1 MIGLFIFL
9 NVLYARAFELPAS
22 WSVAPKVY
30 SQDKARDVVRCLTS
44 QIRLNPRPVIMA
56 SSNMSP
62 SPWRLDAGMC
72 VIHERSNAVACLPSL
87 IIIGAMKAGTAELQ
101 GWLSQHPA
109 LYRWKGPPSVTLI
122 SSPFHLSSSAGASR
136 SGNGEP
142 HFFDKL
148 TSDAELEAGW
158 SKYLWEGF
166 SISESLS
173 FIENRYTFEKT
184 PAYLRMSPA
193 GIARMARMLPSVR
206 MIAILREP
214 ASRAYSHFQQRCRQ
228 GAYRRLHPKHPLRHS
243 IVGNITFHPTSLR
256 SEAIVASELTKHGF
270 KVGKHDFIP
279 TTYPCTSGEFDSLLF
294 GYLTS
299 RDLQKKDPRPDEVP
313 AKLILDRGHYA
324 QQLEHYYEHFN
335 RSQLMVLLSEQ
346 LHEDFPAAMD
356 KIQQWLGL
364 PRLDYRPLTT
374 TNARGYIVLK
384 ALTSKSNKKG
394 YTPMSTAARSWLQAY
409 YQEHNR
415 ELLRHVSA
423 DIAQRIQKYWQL

>member
-109 LYRWKGPPSVTLI
+109 LYRWKG
-122 SSPFHLSSSAGASR
+122 ASR

-214 ASRAYSHFQQRCRQ
+214 ASRAYSHFQQRYKALSRVAWSNCLD
-228 GAYRRLHPKHPLRHS
+228 GLS
-243 IVGNITFHPTSLR
+243 IGVAKEHIAVFILSTR
-256 SEAIVASELTKHGF
+256 SGIPSWETLP
-270 KVGKHDFIP
+270 FIP
-279 TTYPCTSGEFDSLLF
+279 HLCE
-294 GYLTS
+294 
-299 RDLQKKDPRPDEVP
+299 
-313 AKLILDRGHYA
+313 AKLSWP
-324 QQLEHYYEHFN
+324 
-335 RSQLMVLLSEQ
+335 RS
-346 LHEDFPAAMD
+346 
-356 KIQQWLGL
+356 
-364 PRLDYRPLTT
+364 
-374 TNARGYIVLK
+374 
-384 ALTSKSNKKG
+384 
-394 YTPMSTAARSWLQAY
+394 
-409 YQEHNR
+409 
-415 ELLRHVSA
+415 
-423 DIAQRIQKYWQL
+423 